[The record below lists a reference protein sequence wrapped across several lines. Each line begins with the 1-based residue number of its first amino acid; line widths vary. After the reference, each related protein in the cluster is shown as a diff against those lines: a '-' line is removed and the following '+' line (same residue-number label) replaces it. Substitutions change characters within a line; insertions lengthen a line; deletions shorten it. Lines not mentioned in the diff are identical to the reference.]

1 MTPAALRRRDRVS
14 AALRRRDRVSA
25 VLRDAQFWVPVAA
38 LVAGLLVLRWI
49 R

>member
-1 MTPAALRRRDRVS
+1 VTP

-38 LVAGLLVLRWI
+38 LVAGLLVLRWM